1 MSIDTI
7 ILQYI
12 FYFIIYSISGLML
25 ESVYRSF
32 CEKKLINSGFMT
44 GPYCPIYGFGAIF
57 MQLLL
62 KNFKSDITLL
72 FVISFVVLT
81 FWEYVVGVCMEK
93 IFHTKYWDYSDQ
105 RINIQ
110 GRVCLKNSIFWGVL
124 GVVFILAIEPMV
136 EKLTAGIGTRNL
148 LYIDI
153 TVGIIMIVDLI
164 VSSIKVSSISKK
176 MQELKSLGDKIIE
189 KVKEET
195 QSKVKITEL
204 ELKYNKL
211 QMALYKQL
219 TRLKNAFPTMQW
231 DTANKFLNQ
240 KLDIKEIKEKIKD
253 LKSKVKINL
262 SRRKK

>member
-1 MSIDTI
+1 
-7 ILQYI
+7 
-12 FYFIIYSISGLML
+12 
-25 ESVYRSF
+25 
-32 CEKKLINSGFMT
+32 
-44 GPYCPIYGFGAIF
+44 
-57 MQLLL
+57 
-62 KNFKSDITLL
+62 
-72 FVISFVVLT
+72 
-81 FWEYVVGVCMEK
+81 
-93 IFHTKYWDYSDQ
+93 
-105 RINIQ
+105 
-110 GRVCLKNSIFWGVL
+110 
-124 GVVFILAIEPMV
+124 MV
-136 EKLTAGIGTRNL
+136 EKLTAGIETRNL

>member
-1 MSIDTI
+1 MTIDI
-7 ILQYI
+7 IVLQYI
-12 FYFIIYSISGLML
+12 FYFIIYSISGWIL

-81 FWEYVVGVCMEK
+81 FWEYVVGECMEK

-124 GVVFILAIEPMV
+124 GVVFILAIEPMA
-136 EKLTAGIGTRNL
+136 EKLTSGIGTRNL

-153 TVGIIMIVDLI
+153 AVGIIMIVDLI
-164 VSSIKVSSISKK
+164 ASSIKVSSISKK
-176 MQELKSLGDKIIE
+176 MQELKSLGDKI
-189 KVKEET
+189 KT
-195 QSKVKITEL
+195 QSKVKISEHLTEL

-240 KLDIKEIKEKIKD
+240 KLDTKEIREKIKD
-253 LKSKVKINL
+253 LKSKAKNK
-262 SRRKK
+262 SK

>member
-1 MSIDTI
+1 
-7 ILQYI
+7 
-12 FYFIIYSISGLML
+12 
-25 ESVYRSF
+25 
-32 CEKKLINSGFMT
+32 
-44 GPYCPIYGFGAIF
+44 
-57 MQLLL
+57 
-62 KNFKSDITLL
+62 
-72 FVISFVVLT
+72 
-81 FWEYVVGVCMEK
+81 
-93 IFHTKYWDYSDQ
+93 
-105 RINIQ
+105 
-110 GRVCLKNSIFWGVL
+110 
-124 GVVFILAIEPMV
+124 
-136 EKLTAGIGTRNL
+136 
-148 LYIDI
+148 
-153 TVGIIMIVDLI
+153 MIVDLI

-176 MQELKSLGDKIIE
+176 IQELKSLGDKIIE